1 MAGVK
6 ISALTETTSPQTT
19 DEFVIQRGGTANY
32 KLKLSNIP
40 LTSINTTGLTAGKP
54 LQVNSGGTA
63 VESASDTGTG
73 AVVRAT
79 SPTISSPTITS
90 PTVSGNFNLS
100 VTTITF
106 STTADAYNTYFI
118 NASSGEVVL
127 TLPSASTCAGRIYN
141 IVRVQTYPSAY
152 NCIIACQSGQ
162 TINGMSSISLD
173 NNYDRVTVQS
183 NGSNWIII
191 GI

>member
-73 AVVRAT
+73 AIVRAT
-79 SPTISSPTITS
+79 SPTLITPALGTPASGDLQNCIGGIYYKGSTTLEGQDGKTITHNKGDTNYYVLVS
-90 PTVSGNFNLS
+90 PKDVVIPNIGDIWVVKSSNTAVVYNSGIS
-100 VTTITF
+100 GI
-106 STTADAYNTYFI
+106 SADISIIKTA
-118 NASSGEVVL
+118 
-127 TLPSASTCAGRIYN
+127 
-141 IVRVQTYPSAY
+141 
-152 NCIIACQSGQ
+152 
-162 TINGMSSISLD
+162 
-173 NNYDRVTVQS
+173 
-183 NGSNWIII
+183 
-191 GI
+191 